1 MLSVVDIALS
11 GVYMVMDGRLSL
23 PPMRKGGVW
32 SALREILSGEVIHII
47 LSILGNLCS
56 IAGFAL
62 AVVTALSDRKKK

>member
-1 MLSVVDIALS
+1 VVDI
-11 GVYMVMDGRLSL
+11 VYGYGWSPVL

-32 SALREILSGEVIHII
+32 SALREILSGGVIHII

-62 AVVTALSDRKKK
+62 AVITVLSDRKKK